1 MEDVPR
7 TTDDS
12 WRVLREA
19 FADRRKYVAHAV
31 RRANSQVDRWVVPP
45 PSPGNPDSSGDINPL
60 DFMISVFRA
69 CERENARQA
78 LDWLCG
84 QFGGRFVPQDGGQ
97 GDGRLFREL
106 EEALPHLKALQKE
119 LARNCINPPPGVV
132 AAHLE
137 EAYVIITSWLMDPKE
152 KKR

>member
-7 TTDDS
+7 TTDGS

-19 FADRRKYVAHAV
+19 FGDRRKYVAHAV
-31 RRANSQVDRWVVPP
+31 RRATSQVDRWLVPP

-60 DFMISVFRA
+60 DFMISIFRA
-69 CERENARQA
+69 CERENAREA
-78 LDWLCG
+78 MDWLCR
-84 QFGGRFVPQDGGQ
+84 QFGGRFVPQDGGR

-106 EEALPHLKALQKE
+106 NEAEPHLKVLLKE
-119 LARNCINPPPGVV
+119 LRSCANPPPGVV
-132 AAHLE
+132 AAHLD
-137 EAYVIITSWLMDPKE
+137 EAYVIITSYLMDVKE